1 MKKTAAFLAACVVTG
16 CALTAP
22 MSNIPQT
29 AVNAADGYDMKIT
42 VDLKGEK
49 KEISPLIYGVNQYT
63 TPLKDVKTNSVRQGG
78 NRMTAYN
85 WETNASNAGSDWK
98 HSSDTNLSE
107 SEDPADCVQQLS
119 KDAAKYNVG
128 YKLTTLQLA
137 GYVSADKKGTVTEEE
152 KAPSDRWNKV
162 VLTKGSDFAD
172 TPDLTDGVVYM
183 DEYVNYIIKKLGDS
197 KSATGIQGYS
207 LDNEPVLWN
216 DTHSRMHPEPVT
228 IEELKTKSIE
238 MAKNV
243 KKLDPNAEVFGPALY
258 GYTAFD
264 HLDDDDQHDEWEKV
278 KKENNYHWYLD
289 SYLDDMHK
297 ASEEAGTRL
306 LDVLDIHYYSES
318 ARKGAEDRVQSVRT
332 LYEKGFSENSWI
344 GQWCMENVPILPT
357 IQASI
362 DKYYPGTK
370 LGISEYNFGGGSDT
384 SGTIAQV
391 EALGCYADHGVY
403 FATLWGGEPFIVSGI
418 NLYTN
423 YDGKGGCFGDT
434 LIPAK
439 TEDVSKSS
447 SYAAVNAK
455 DDSKVTVM
463 VTNKNMTEKEN
474 AVIDLK
480 NAEKEYKSAA
490 VYAIYGDDEQIKLI
504 DIIKDVKDNS
514 VSVDLPAFSAAMVV
528 VSDKA
533 DAFSD
538 LKTYDE
544 TKTDLVTK
552 EYTDIEGMT
561 NDKGFVVVP
570 IEDAKHLS
578 KIIINGAVTSSAGS
592 SWATAGCA
600 VCMNAVSKDG
610 ENFWTYKDYS
620 LTLGNKV
627 SATVKF
633 DGILTKSTG
642 ESADKVSED
651 LEATIADGK
660 VELQKWWDASEKGE
674 SSTPDSIDVKY
685 SSIQVVY
692 EYAQGDAPAVSTTT
706 TTKATTTTTA
716 SNSTTTTTAA
726 TTTSAGSGDILYGDA
741 NCDGG
746 VDLADAVIIMQE
758 LANPNKFGVN
768 GSDEHHITDKGL
780 KNADCCNIGD
790 GVTNNDALAIQRY
803 LLKLVDKLPTE
814 IKE

>member
-16 CALTAP
+16 CAITAP

-538 LKTYDE
+538 LKTYEE
-544 TKTDLVTK
+544 TKTELVTK

-642 ESADKVSED
+642 EGADKVSED

-692 EYAQGDAPAVSTTT
+692 EYAQGDTPAVSTTT